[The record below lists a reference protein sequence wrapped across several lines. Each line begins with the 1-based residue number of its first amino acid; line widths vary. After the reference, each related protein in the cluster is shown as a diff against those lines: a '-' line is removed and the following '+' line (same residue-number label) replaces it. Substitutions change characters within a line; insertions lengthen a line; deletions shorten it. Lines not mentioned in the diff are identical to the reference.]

1 MREKDLMLCKNCFNC
16 KIKNEKV
23 ACKLGH
29 FSDEDLEFLLYVPQD
44 FDCESYEEG

>member
-1 MREKDLMLCKNCFNC
+1 MHEKDLILCKNCFNC

-23 ACKLGH
+23 SCKLGH

-44 FDCESYEEG
+44 FDCEGYEE